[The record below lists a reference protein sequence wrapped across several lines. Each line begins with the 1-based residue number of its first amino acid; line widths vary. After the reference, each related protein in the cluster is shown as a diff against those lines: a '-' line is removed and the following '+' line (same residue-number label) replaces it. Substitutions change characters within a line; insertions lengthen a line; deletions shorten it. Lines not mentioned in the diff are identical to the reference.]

1 MTRRSIAARGGVPK
15 SHVVAGMDAN
25 LVSRQGGGEG
35 HCDLEE
41 RGKTSVACKRE
52 KQSTAR

>member
-1 MTRRSIAARGGVPK
+1 MTRRSVTARRDVPK
-15 SHVVAGMDAN
+15 SRVVAGMDAN

-41 RGKTSVACKRE
+41 RGKPECKRE